1 MEICL
6 PRYKGDLVDAPPA
19 ESSGDHRAEANEV
32 VLIVEDEAVVRLL
45 IVETLNDLGYQA
57 LETADSAAAL
67 RILQS
72 PQRVDLLVSDIGL
85 PGLNGRQLADAA
97 RVKRPRLKVLLVTG
111 YAENAAGSSFLEPD
125 MEMIAKPFTMDML
138 ASKIREMIESH
149 PGENSAR

>member
-1 MEICL
+1 L
-6 PRYKGDLVDAPPA
+6 NSTPA
-19 ESSGDHRAEANEV
+19 GKSTPV

-67 RILQS
+67 RIVQS
-72 PQRVDLLVSDIGL
+72 SQRVDLLVSDIGL

-97 RVKRPRLKVLLVTG
+97 RVKRPRLKVLFVTG
-111 YAENAAGSSFLEPD
+111 YAENAAGNSFLEPG
-125 MEMIAKPFTMDML
+125 MGMVAKPFTMDVL
-138 ASKIREMIESH
+138 ASKIREMIEGC